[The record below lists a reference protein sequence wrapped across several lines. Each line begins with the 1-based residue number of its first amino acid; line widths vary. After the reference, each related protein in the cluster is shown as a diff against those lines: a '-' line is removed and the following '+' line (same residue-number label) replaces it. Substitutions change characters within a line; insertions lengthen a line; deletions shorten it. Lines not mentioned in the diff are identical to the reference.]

1 MNLHKREWAH
11 SLLIFTLCQTS
22 PSRVFWVKSRCL
34 LFRRSVIF
42 SYVVGTIIPQ
52 ENILK
57 TYVSYDHFWSRLSM
71 CIKLGR
77 RHWDACVGDLGLRD
91 ARRGTWGHQV
101 WNAGTCGTETRDVK
115 YRDAKTLMNIAKF
128 GDKCDIS
135 FFVKMCYSLST
146 LDSIVQNQTGHLM
159 MFTQDISSYRGK
171 RTDYIV
177 GKFTFA
183 NKIEAMYERSSVS
196 VKVNFA
202 QLYILPV
209 IFSWRN

>member
-1 MNLHKREWAH
+1 
-11 SLLIFTLCQTS
+11 
-22 PSRVFWVKSRCL
+22 
-34 LFRRSVIF
+34 
-42 SYVVGTIIPQ
+42 
-52 ENILK
+52 
-57 TYVSYDHFWSRLSM
+57 
-71 CIKLGR
+71 
-77 RHWDACVGDLGLRD
+77 
-91 ARRGTWGHQV
+91 
-101 WNAGTCGTETRDVK
+101 
-115 YRDAKTLMNIAKF
+115 MNIAKF

-183 NKIEAMYERSSVS
+183 NKIEAMFERSSVS

-202 QLYILPV
+202 QLYILPA
-209 IFSWRN
+209 IFS